1 MLCSR
6 IGSVMICGI
15 ALIAIDRGF
24 ESWSVQT
31 EDYENGIYCFSAK
44 HAALRSKGEYW
55 LARNGNSV
63 SEWSDMFI
71 RGLLFKWYST
81 IKIQLEV

>member
-1 MLCSR
+1 MLCNR
-6 IGSVMICGI
+6 IGSIMICGT
-15 ALIAIDRGF
+15 ALIAIARGF

-44 HAALRSKGEYW
+44 QAALRTKGEYW
-55 LARNGNSV
+55 LTRIGNSV

-71 RGLLFKWYST
+71 RGLLFK
-81 IKIQLEV
+81 